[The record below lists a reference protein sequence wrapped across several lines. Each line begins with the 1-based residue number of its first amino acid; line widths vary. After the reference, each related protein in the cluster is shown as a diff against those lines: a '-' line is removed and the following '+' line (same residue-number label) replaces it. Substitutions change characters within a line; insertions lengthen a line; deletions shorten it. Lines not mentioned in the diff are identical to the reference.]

1 MTGILVFAPHPD
13 DETLGCGGS
22 IAHHIEMGRS
32 VNVVFLT
39 SGEQGVTGTRVER
52 AGLVREQEAET
63 ALGKL
68 GVAAQDVHFLRLPD
82 GGLDPMDWDHFLQVL
97 CILRQLRPSAV
108 YLPHA
113 ADASFDH
120 RQAFQLVWRA
130 LEKCASRSYPH
141 AGQRHWVG
149 TVLAYE
155 VWSTLP
161 APSYLQRLDPA
172 QIAAKHDA
180 LSCYSTQVKGEG
192 EADYAG
198 DGGVALARFRGAM
211 SVGGHCEAFAVLRLA
226 APDWGP
232 KPEHAST
239 RAATT

>member
-22 IAHHIEMGRS
+22 IAHHIAMGRS

-39 SGEQGVTGTRVER
+39 SGEQGVVGVAGER
-52 AGLVREQEAET
+52 AGALREREAEL
-63 ALGKL
+63 AVGKL
-68 GVAAQDVHFLRLPD
+68 GVASDSTHFLRLPD
-82 GGLDPMDWDHFLQVL
+82 GGLDPGDREQFLSVL
-97 CILRQLRPSAV
+97 RLVRRLQPAVV

-113 ADASFDH
+113 ADAAHDH
-120 RQAFQLVWRA
+120 RQAFQLVWRG

-141 AGQRHWVG
+141 AGARHWVG

-155 VWSTLP
+155 VWSP
-161 APSYLQRLDPA
+161 IPVPSYLHSLSPPE
-172 QIAAKHDA
+172 IEAKKAA

-192 EADYAG
+192 EVDYAG
-198 DGGVALARFRGAM
+198 EGGVALARFRGAM
-211 SVGGHCEAFAVLRLA
+211 SVGGHCEAFAVLRLEEPNW
-226 APDWGP
+226 APD
-232 KPEHAST
+232 PEHAST

>member
-22 IAHHIEMGRS
+22 VAHHIAVGRR
-32 VNVVFLT
+32 VNVAFMT
-39 SGEQGVTGTRVER
+39 SGEQRVADGRAER
-52 AGLVREQEAET
+52 SGPVREQEAET

-68 GVAAQDVHFLRLPD
+68 GVGQDVHFLRLPD
-82 GGLDPMDWDHFLQVL
+82 GGLDPMDRDQFLQVL
-97 CILRQLRPSAV
+97 HILRHLRPSVV

-113 ADASFDH
+113 QDASFDH
-120 RQAFQLVWRA
+120 RQAFQLAWRA

-155 VWSTLP
+155 VWSPLP

-172 QIAAKHDA
+172 QIAVKHAA

-198 DGGVALARFRGAM
+198 EGGVALARFRGAM

-226 APDWGP
+226 SPDWAP
-232 KPEHAST
+232 QTEHSST
-239 RAATT
+239 RAAT